1 MCHYKTGSTNRG
13 VCLYF
18 NASQG
23 NGVFNLASEMGWI
36 LWLSIWQFHFHT
48 LRKWWFYT
56 CWLSPCVKWLFHHCQ
71 RQMPWTPSCHTELL
85 QRSLITTDKRGRE
98 TSIHCCAIFYK
109 EYQSSNM
116 CLYRRY
122 CFHPQQQ
129 MSPRVSAS
137 ICFFTKMPQTRKEAI
152 YYQIPSWK
160 CNTGV
165 IHHLFQGRCTAAG
178 H

>member
-1 MCHYKTGSTNRG
+1 MCRIKTGSTYQG

-85 QRSLITTDKRGRE
+85 HHNRHRMQGYKRSLLCNILERISVQQYMFIIDDAVFTLNSE
-98 TSIHCCAIFYK
+98 CPP
-109 EYQSSNM
+109 EY
-116 CLYRRY
+116 L
-122 CFHPQQQ
+122 PQ
-129 MSPRVSAS
+129 
-137 ICFFTKMPQTRKEAI
+137 FGFTKMPQTRKEAI
-152 YYQIPSWK
+152 YYEISRWK
-160 CNTGV
+160 FNTGV
-165 IHHLFQGRCTAAG
+165 IHHLFQGRCTAVS